1 MSEPNTPEKSE
12 RPLPSAWTKNPFEA
26 PTAHVED
33 VRPTDKGSLHN
44 EPNSVGAGRG
54 SGWWSGGWSL
64 FRESMGLWIGI
75 AVTYVVLIMVLGI
88 IPILGQ
94 LLIYFLIPIFMGGMM
109 LGCRDLESGNAL
121 TFGHLFAGFQKNVGQ
136 LTMVGLLYLVGVIL
150 IGIIL
155 VATVFGGSFSAAMLG
170 GAEASGAAIAS
181 ILLGA
186 LLGLGLMVPLAMA
199 IWYAPALVIL
209 NDIPA
214 IEAMKLSSKGC
225 LRNMVP
231 FLIYGVVGIILAI
244 IASIPLA
251 LGWLLLLPTMICST
265 YVSYREIFID

>member
-1 MSEPNTPEKSE
+1 MSESNTPEKSE

-33 VRPTDKGSLHN
+33 VRPTDSGSLHN

-54 SGWWSGGWSL
+54 SGWWSNGWSL
-64 FRESMGLWIGI
+64 FREAMGLWIGI
-75 AVTYVVLIMVLGI
+75 AVTYVVLVMVLGI

-94 LLIYFLIPIFMGGMM
+94 VLIYFLIPIFMGGMM
-109 LGCRDLESGNAL
+109 LGCHDLESGNGL
-121 TFGHLFAGFQKNVGQ
+121 SFGHLFAGFQKNTGQ
-136 LTMVGLLYLVGVIL
+136 LAMVGLLYLVGVIL
-150 IGIIL
+150 IGIVL
-155 VATVFGGSFSAAMLG
+155 VATVFGGSFSAAAMG
-170 GAEASGAAIAS
+170 GAEAGGAAIAS

-186 LLGLGLMVPLAMA
+186 LLSLGLMVPLAMA

-214 IEAMKLSSKGC
+214 AEAMKLSFKGC

-231 FLIYGVVGIILAI
+231 FLVYGVVGIILAI

>member
-1 MSEPNTPEKSE
+1 MSESNTPEKSE

-33 VRPTDKGSLHN
+33 VRPTDSGSLHN

-54 SGWWSGGWSL
+54 SGWWSSGWSL
-64 FRESMGLWIGI
+64 FREAMGLWIGI
-75 AVTYVVLIMVLGI
+75 AVTYVVLVMVLGI

-109 LGCRDLESGNAL
+109 LGCHDLESGNGL
-121 TFGHLFAGFQKNVGQ
+121 SFGHLFAGFQKNTGQ
-136 LTMVGLLYLVGVIL
+136 LAMVGLLYLVGVIL
-150 IGIIL
+150 IGIVL
-155 VATVFGGSFSAAMLG
+155 VATVFGGSFSAAAMG
-170 GAEASGAAIAS
+170 GAEAGGAAIAS

-186 LLGLGLMVPLAMA
+186 LLSLGLMVPLAMA

-214 IEAMKLSSKGC
+214 AEAMKLSFKGC

-231 FLIYGVVGIILAI
+231 FLVYGVVGIILAI

>member
-12 RPLPSAWTKNPFEA
+12 LPLPSAWTKNPFEA

-33 VRPTDKGSLHN
+33 VRPTDSGSLHN

-54 SGWWSGGWSL
+54 SGWWSNGWSL
-64 FRESMGLWIGI
+64 FREAMGLWIGI
-75 AVTYVVLIMVLGI
+75 AVTYVVLVMVLGI

-94 LLIYFLIPIFMGGMM
+94 VLIYFLIPIFMGGMM
-109 LGCRDLESGNAL
+109 LGCHDLESGNGL
-121 TFGHLFAGFQKNVGQ
+121 SFGHLFAGFQKNAGQ
-136 LTMVGLLYLVGVIL
+136 LAMVGLLYLVGVIL
-150 IGIIL
+150 IGIVL
-155 VATVFGGSFSAAMLG
+155 VATVFGGSFSAAAMG
-170 GAEASGAAIAS
+170 GAEAGGAAIAS

-186 LLGLGLMVPLAMA
+186 LLSLGLMVPLAMA

-214 IEAMKLSSKGC
+214 AEAMKLSFKGC

-231 FLIYGVVGIILAI
+231 FLVYGVVGIILAI